1 MARLNSILAL
11 ALLCCVTVPAAAQH
25 ISPGPIMR
33 TIAAAGGAST
43 LNTDL
48 IAYWKLDEASGTR
61 ADSETTGT
69 AQDLT
74 DNNTV
79 TSTTGKIGNAAQFVT
94 ANSEYLSRTD
104 SADMSVGDIG
114 FTIAAWVYLDT
125 LVGTGDAR
133 HVASKSGGSS
143 DEYWISAAE
152 TGGVNKFFFVVNTAG
167 GAKVVSHNTTLSA
180 TTWYFVVAW
189 HDPDANTVN
198 ITFNT
203 ETPASATTSGSAPTD
218 SNGQFQLGRYGGGS
232 AYWNGRIDEVGFWK
246 KVLTSDE
253 RTELYNAGSGKTCCP
268 F

>member
-11 ALLCCVTVPAAAQH
+11 LCLALSSEAQH
-25 ISPGPIMR
+25 ISSGPIMR

-79 TSTTGKIGNAAQFVT
+79 TSTTGKIGNAAQFT
-94 ANSEYLSRTD
+94 AANSEWLHRNDSTDLSTGNID
-104 SADMSVGDIG
+104 
-114 FTIAAWVYLDT
+114 FTFAFWVYLDT
-125 LVGTGDAR
+125 KSANQVLVG
-133 HVASKSGGSS
+133 KSGASVEFYCWYVNGSDRLEFRASQNGSS
-143 DEYWISAAE
+143 ETAA
-152 TGGVNKFFFVVNTAG
+152 TANNHG
-167 GAKVVSHNTTLSA
+167 SVSTS
-180 TTWYFVVAW
+180 TWYFVVCW
-189 HDPDANTVN
+189 HNAASDTINISVNNGTVN
-198 ITFNT
+198 STGFNVAGVVDGT
-203 ETPASATTSGSAPTD
+203 NP
-218 SNGQFQLGRYGGGS
+218 FQVGRYGAAGV
-232 AYWNGRIDEVGFWK
+232 YTNGRIDEVGFWK